1 MTLDDAG
8 IPVGGP
14 AAEPV
19 VDLDTLRV
27 LDEETGDI
35 GIAAE
40 SVELFLGEYDSN
52 RQALT
57 QALAADDRSEV
68 ARVSHRLKS
77 SAAMVGA
84 FRLAQIMGE
93 LERTAVSAVGSVAG
107 SAAQDVDGLRGTA
120 AAGDL
125 EMIWDKTQRELQAFL
140 ALAEE

>member
-1 MTLDDAG
+1 
-8 IPVGGP
+8 
-14 AAEPV
+14 
-19 VDLDTLRV
+19 
-27 LDEETGDI
+27 
-35 GIAAE
+35 
-40 SVELFLGEYDSN
+40 
-52 RQALT
+52 
-57 QALAADDRSEV
+57 
-68 ARVSHRLKS
+68 
-77 SAAMVGA
+77 MVGA